1 MTRVYAIISAYN
13 GADPD
18 IESCYFDCE
27 KEIKHL
33 YELCSRWNKRLP
45 KFEKE
50 KQRGPYFVGD
60 TDYYIYYETDGVVG
74 NYRQEVANI
83 RVLEVE

>member
-1 MTRVYAIISAYN
+1 MTKVYAIISAYN

-27 KEIKHL
+27 KAIKHL
-33 YELCSRWNKRLP
+33 YELCSQWNKWLP

-50 KQRGPYFVGD
+50 KQHGPYLVDD
-60 TDYYIYYETDGVVG
+60 TDYYIYYETDGAVG
-74 NYRQEVANI
+74 HYRQEVANI

>member
-13 GADPD
+13 GANPD

-27 KEIKHL
+27 KAIKHL
-33 YELCSRWNKRLP
+33 YELCNQWNEWLE

-50 KQRGPYFVGD
+50 KQHDRYFVD
-60 TDYYIYYETDGVVG
+60 SDDYYIYYNTSGPVG
-74 NYRQEVANI
+74 KYRQEVANI